1 VNGTPAD
8 LGRPIVRCVPDRIFA
23 DDRLARIY
31 DDIDG
36 DRSDLDHYEAI
47 IDELGA
53 RAVLDIGC
61 GTGAFAHRLARRG
74 VTTYALDPANA
85 SLAVARTKPGADDIT
100 WILGDATTLPPILV
114 DAVTMTGNVAQVFLH
129 DGEWSTVLSG
139 VRRVLPGGG
148 HLVFETRDPAFG
160 GWREWTR
167 DRSRSVT
174 VTAAG
179 PVEHWVELTEV
190 ELPLVSFR
198 HSFRFLDEGGVVTSD
213 STLRFRSRDEVAVSL
228 AVAGFTVDEVRD
240 APDRPG
246 RELVFIARADAQ

>member
-1 VNGTPAD
+1 
-8 LGRPIVRCVPDRIFA
+8 VPDRIFA

-47 IDELGA
+47 IEELGA

-61 GTGAFAHRLARRG
+61 GTGVFAHRLARRG
-74 VTTYALDPANA
+74 VTAYGLDPAFA
-85 SLAVARTKPGADDIT
+85 SLAVARTKPGADDIA

-129 DGEWSTVLSG
+129 DDEWSTVLSG

-148 HLVFETRDPAFG
+148 HLVLETRDPAFG
-160 GWREWTR
+160 GWREWTE
-167 DRSRSVT
+167 SRSVT
-174 VTAAG
+174 DTVAG
-179 PVEHWVELTEV
+179 RVELTEV
-190 ELPLVSFR
+190 DLPLVSFR
-198 HSFRFLDEGGVVTSD
+198 HSFRFLDGGGVVTSD